1 MKRTIQLNECNVVV
15 TVDHE
20 YSAKA
25 RYILRKATAD
35 RELIKNTLRIFGDL
49 RVHTNLERLG
59 EVRDVIEHWRE
70 RLSTINGLIS
80 VIRQRPVKT
89 AATLTFNG
97 QTWSA
102 FAKCS
107 KDDFK
112 ACKSS
117 KRLGMAV
124 ALRNLLRK
132 CAEENIL
139 SPEQRRQLYQQL
151 EQFIR

>member
-1 MKRTIQLNECNVVV
+1 MKQTLHLGSTWCDI

-20 YSAKA
+20 YSAKV
-25 RYILRKATAD
+25 RCILRRATAD
-35 RELIKNTLRIFGDL
+35 RELVKNTLRIFGDL

-59 EVRDVIEHWRE
+59 EVRDVMEHWRE
-70 RLSTINGLIS
+70 KLSNLNGLIS

-89 AATLTFNG
+89 VATLTFNG
-97 QTWSA
+97 KTWSA

-112 ACKSS
+112 AGKSS
-117 KRLGMAV
+117 KRLGMSA
-124 ALRNLLRK
+124 ALKNLLRK